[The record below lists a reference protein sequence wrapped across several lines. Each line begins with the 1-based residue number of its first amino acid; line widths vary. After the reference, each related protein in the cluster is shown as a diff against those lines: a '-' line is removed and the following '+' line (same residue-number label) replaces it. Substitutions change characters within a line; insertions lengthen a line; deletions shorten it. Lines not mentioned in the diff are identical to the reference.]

1 MDLENIEVFLEIART
16 RSISGAAKNLFISQ
30 SAVSYRLKMLEDE
43 LDCKLIERG
52 RGQNQS
58 RLTKEGE
65 AFLPLAERLK
75 DVRCDIKSFKEISCH
90 PSITVGCV
98 ESMGIYLLDEFY
110 NSMVKRNNKVKMYFV
125 LSTDEKL
132 YEMAQH
138 GTIDVGYVV
147 APQQNKNVSTR
158 RFFKERMILAA
169 SSDMEF
175 AGTTVRPGQLD
186 IRDTCQFDW
195 KEQGIRLWY
204 EHWFNPKE
212 LPYIK
217 TNSPPLAFSFMK
229 NHDCWGIV
237 PHSMGIRLM
246 EDAQMRLY
254 ELENPPLERMCYRIA
269 PKGYGCLYPEAIEIW
284 NREIEEFIQSKQWLT
299 VCKESGELYD

>member
-1 MDLENIEVFLEIART
+1 M
-16 RSISGAAKNLFISQ
+16 
-30 SAVSYRLKMLEDE
+30 
-43 LDCKLIERG
+43 
-52 RGQNQS
+52 
-58 RLTKEGE
+58 
-65 AFLPLAERLK
+65 AERLK

-138 GTIDVGYVV
+138 GTIDVGYVG

-186 IRDTCQFDW
+186 IRDACQFDW